1 MNRRIFFSNVVDIL
15 GWNIDIR
22 VEAMRIIA
30 RKLCSNG
37 SRRSL
42 LVALEELRMMQILKK
57 KEKKRRI
64 E

>member
-1 MNRRIFFSNVVDIL
+1 MEFFFFFLNVVDIL
-15 GWNIDIR
+15 GWNIC

-42 LVALEELRMMQILKK
+42 LVALEELRMMQI
-57 KEKKRRI
+57 
-64 E
+64 